1 MPHQEKPEILY
12 KPSFLRVHTTGEYKR
27 NNFWSFQQY
36 ISEKSL
42 SRSTDPHNKTSMPI
56 VILHPQT
63 PRKNENETT
72 TKRRLLR
79 LVIPKPLLTQNFEN
93 SLQAHKHRIDQPLCL
108 AIAPELAVRKFKF
121 IDRRVVNRDRVSGF
135 KGCDIESIRHP
146 RRVVKV
152 FCILGGDSEH
162 STVKMVDV
170 FKKRKLLGDENVI
183 DSTQMLS
190 ILGKTDTAR
199 VGNDRNPKS
208 I

>member
-1 MPHQEKPEILY
+1 MEF
-12 KPSFLRVHTTGEYKR
+12 STV
-27 NNFWSFQQY
+27 Y
-36 ISEKSL
+36 IREKSL

-56 VILHPQT
+56 VILHSQT
-63 PRKNENETT
+63 RRKNENEHYNEKTT
-72 TKRRLLR
+72 FASRNPQTVVDMEFR
-79 LVIPKPLLTQNFEN
+79 N

-108 AIAPELAVRKFKF
+108 AIAPEPAVRKFKF

-152 FCILGGDSEH
+152 FCMLGGDREH
-162 STVKMVDV
+162 STVKMVDI
-170 FKKRKLLGDENVI
+170 FKERKLLGDKNVI